1 VNNSNHRCFG
11 LMVAALFGAVVTAS
25 TGALAIGP
33 DPSTDRVS
41 PPPATDSQT
50 NQGTAPRKK
59 RGTVN
64 QKTETQTNQGQTNQV
79 AAPRKKRGTTDQ
91 KTEKGS
97 SLEWINHFWA
107 AHALIQK
114 GDYEAGITALHA
126 LASDD
131 HPDVATYLGYANR
144 KLGRYDEA
152 KYWYDKALAA
162 DPNHVRTW
170 AYYGMWHL
178 EQGNR
183 LKAEDYLQKIELICG
198 GTNCRSYK
206 MLKAALDGTLVY

>member
-1 VNNSNHRCFG
+1 MSNKDHCRFG
-11 LMVAALFGAVVTAS
+11 LMVVSVFGVLVAAST

-33 DPSTDRVS
+33 DPSTERVS
-41 PPPATDSQT
+41 PPPATNTQT
-50 NQGTAPRKK
+50 DQGTATK
-59 RGTVN
+59 
-64 QKTETQTNQGQTNQV
+64 
-79 AAPRKKRGTTDQ
+79 KKRGTTAKKSD
-91 KTEKGS
+91 KS
-97 SLEWINHFWA
+97 SALEWINHFWA

-114 GDYEAGITALHA
+114 GDYVAGITALHA
-126 LASDD
+126 LGSDE
-131 HPDVATYLGYANR
+131 HPDVATYLGYASR

-183 LKAEDYLQKIELICG
+183 LKAADHLQKIELICG

-206 MLKAALDGTLVY
+206 MLKAAIDGNLAY

>member
-1 VNNSNHRCFG
+1 VSNRGYRRFG
-11 LMVAALFGAVVTAS
+11 MLVAALFAIVATGS
-25 TGALAIGP
+25 TGAFAIGP
-33 DPSTDRVS
+33 DPSTERIS
-41 PPPATDSQT
+41 PPPAT
-50 NQGTAPRKK
+50 N
-59 RGTVN
+59 
-64 QKTETQTNQGQTNQV
+64 TQTDQSTTTK
-79 AAPRKKRGTTDQ
+79 KKRGTTAKKPD
-91 KTEKGS
+91 KS
-97 SLEWINHFWA
+97 SALEWINHFWA

-114 GDYEAGITALHA
+114 GDYEAGIATLHA
-126 LASDD
+126 LGSDD
-131 HPDVATYLGYANR
+131 HPDVATYLGYASR

-183 LKAEDYLQKIELICG
+183 LKAADYLQKIELICG

-206 MLKAALDGTLVY
+206 MLKAAIDGNLAY

>member
-1 VNNSNHRCFG
+1 VKNGNHRCFG
-11 LMVAALFGAVVTAS
+11 LIVAVLFGAVATS
-25 TGALAIGP
+25 PTGALAIGP

-41 PPPATDSQT
+41 PPPATNSPT
-50 NQGTAPRKK
+50 NQGTATKK
-59 RGTVN
+59 KGGTSDKKIDK
-64 QKTETQTNQGQTNQV
+64 KTD
-79 AAPRKKRGTTDQ
+79 K
-91 KTEKGS
+91 S
-97 SLEWINHFWA
+97 SALEWINNFWA

-126 LASDD
+126 LGSDD

-152 KYWYDKALAA
+152 KYWYDKALAT
-162 DPNHVRTW
+162 DPNDVRTW

-183 LKAEDYLQKIELICG
+183 LKAEDYLQKIEMICG

-206 MLKAALDGTLVY
+206 MLKAALAGNLVY

>member
-1 VNNSNHRCFG
+1 
-11 LMVAALFGAVVTAS
+11 MVAVLFGAVVTGS

-33 DPSTDRVS
+33 DPSSDTVS
-41 PPPATDSQT
+41 PPPTTNSQT
-50 NQGTAPRKK
+50 NQGHTK
-59 RGTVN
+59 
-64 QKTETQTNQGQTNQV
+64 Q
-79 AAPRKKRGTTDQ
+79 GTTTKKKGGVTD
-91 KTEKGS
+91 KKSEKGS

-114 GDYEAGITALHA
+114 GDYQAGITALHA
-126 LASDD
+126 LGSDE

-152 KYWYDKALAA
+152 KYWYDKALAV

-183 LKAEDYLQKIELICG
+183 LKAEDYLQKIESICG
-198 GTNCRSYK
+198 GTTCRSYK
-206 MLKAALDGTLVY
+206 MLKAALDGTLIY

>member
-1 VNNSNHRCFG
+1 MNNSSHRCFG
-11 LMVAALFGAVVTAS
+11 LMVAVLFGAVVTGS

-41 PPPATDSQT
+41 PPPATNSQT
-50 NQGTAPRKK
+50 NPGTATKK
-59 RGTVN
+59 KG
-64 QKTETQTNQGQTNQV
+64 
-79 AAPRKKRGTTDQ
+79 GTTSK
-91 KTEKGS
+91 KTNKS
-97 SLEWINHFWA
+97 SALEWTDHFWA

-114 GDYEAGITALHA
+114 RDYEAGITALHA
-126 LASDD
+126 LGSDE

-206 MLKAALDGTLVY
+206 MLKAALDGNLVY